1 MLPVEILI
9 GEHRL
14 IEQMVGFVEQ
24 ETKKIVA
31 SGKVDPNFIVVAV
44 DFFRTYADRYH
55 HGKEEG
61 ILFRGLSSRNLSDV
75 DRKVMSELEMEHA
88 FARKTVR
95 NLEDLTEEYVGG
107 KTEARSD
114 ILRLLD
120 ALVEL
125 YPNHIRKEDSSFF
138 YPSMKY
144 FTPEEQGRM
153 LDDFIEFD
161 RNFTNKRYGQ
171 VVEYLKG
178 T

>member
-14 IEQMVGFVEQ
+14 IEQMVGFVEK
-24 ETKKIVA
+24 ETGKIVA

-75 DRKVMSELEMEHA
+75 DRRVMSELEMEHA

-95 NLEDLTEEYVGG
+95 NLDDLTKEYVEG
-107 KTEARSD
+107 KTEARND
-114 ILRLLD
+114 ILMLLD

>member
-31 SGKVDPNFIVVAV
+31 EGKVDPNSIVVAV
-44 DFFRTYADRYH
+44 DFFRTYADKYH

-61 ILFRGLSSRNLSDV
+61 ILFKGLSSRNMSDV
-75 DRKVMSELEMEHA
+75 DRRVMSELEMEHA

-95 NLEDLTEEYVGG
+95 SVESLTKEYVGG
-107 KTEARSD
+107 KIETQSD
-114 ILRLLD
+114 ILKLLG

-125 YPNHIRKEDSSFF
+125 YPMHIRKEDSSFF

-144 FTPEEQGRM
+144 FTSEEQGKM
-153 LDDFIEFD
+153 LVDFIEFD
-161 RNFTNKRYGQ
+161 KDFTNKRYGQ
-171 VVEYLKG
+171 VVEDLKG